1 MVDMRPVRSRVADW
15 AVAPRQAVVCQ
26 AKLPSAAV
34 TALPTGMLVTQM
46 QAVLTL

>member
-1 MVDMRPVRSRVADW
+1 MVDMRPVRSQVADW

-34 TALPTGMLVTQM
+34 TALPTGMSVIQTQ
-46 QAVLTL
+46 AELIL